1 MEAASAEGFILQ
13 PTYRIES
20 GRAVVHL
27 YGRLRNGGS
36 FLLRDDRCR
45 PHFYIESSCVE
56 AARKH
61 GASRI
66 LDSSRRTM
74 KGIPVSR
81 VEVPIPSATPA
92 LRNRLTRRGI
102 RCYEADVRFAMR
114 YLIDRGV
121 RAALRMKG
129 PAERWARVG
138 LVFENP
144 CVESSEWMPELSVL
158 SLDIETDPKATRI
171 FSIALA
177 GPGVDEVLLWNPPGY
192 RCPPGAVACVDQ
204 RDLLERFCER
214 VRRLDPD
221 VLTGWNV
228 IDFDLRVLDRLAGDL
243 KMELDLGRDAGGMK
257 LRRSRT
263 PWRKLEAVIPGRV
276 VLDGIDILRGSFV
289 KLQNY
294 ALESASREIL
304 GETKTIRGRD
314 RAALIA
320 GYFETDRQRLA
331 DYNRTDAK
339 LVLRI
344 LEKLDLI
351 QLATRRSM
359 LTGLPIDRV
368 SASIAAFDFLYLQ
381 QLHRRKIVAPSVGSS
396 DTTTSNPGG
405 HVLDPVP
412 GLYENV
418 MVFDFRSLYPSLIRT
433 FQIDPLGQLDSAEE
447 SDQAIV
453 APNGA
458 AFVRQSGILPE
469 LLKTLFPQREEAR
482 AKGDR
487 VASYA
492 IKILMNSFYGV
503 LGTPACR
510 FFHPQLA
517 GAITTFGREILL
529 WTKRRLEGYGLR
541 VLYGDTDSL
550 FVLSGKESPQAIQR
564 QSEALAKCL
573 NADLCDWIRRSWQV
587 ESCLELEVERL
598 YRKLHLPQVRGGGE
612 GARKRY
618 AGLVGSDSQARVVF
632 TGLEAVRRDWTE
644 LAKQVQRELY
654 QRLFAD
660 RDLEAYLREV
670 VRRVRSGQMDSL
682 LVYSKAIRKPLS
694 AYRTTTPAHVAAAR
708 KLSGPPGRVVRYL
721 ITQAGPEPEIELSQP
736 IDHEHYVQKQ
746 IRPVAEPIL
755 QLCGLE
761 FDRVIGDERQL
772 RLFENEP

>member
-1 MEAASAEGFILQ
+1 MEAASAEGFVLQ

-27 YGRLRNGGS
+27 YGRLRNGS
-36 FLLRDDRCR
+36 PFLLRDDRCR
-45 PHFYIESSCVE
+45 PHFYIESRCVE

-66 LDSSRRTM
+66 LDSDRKTM

-81 VEVPIPSATPA
+81 LEVPIPSATPA
-92 LRNRLTRRGI
+92 LRNRLTRHGI
-102 RCYEADVRFAMR
+102 RCYEANVRFAMR
-114 YLIDRGV
+114 YLIDRGI
-121 RAALRMKG
+121 RGALRMEG
-129 PAERWARVG
+129 SARRQPRVG

-144 CVESSEWMPELSVL
+144 RVEACDWMPDLSVL
-158 SLDIETDPKATRI
+158 SLDIETDPKGSRI
-171 FSIALA
+171 LSIALA
-177 GPGVDEVLLWNPPGY
+177 GPEVEEVLLWNPPGY
-192 RCPPGAVACVDQ
+192 HCPPGAVACADQ

-214 VRRLDPD
+214 IRRLDPD

-228 IDFDLRVLDRLAGDL
+228 IDFDLRVLDRMAGEL
-243 KMELDLGRDAGGMK
+243 EMELDLGRDPGGMK

-263 PWRKLEAVIPGRV
+263 PWRKLEAIIPGRV
-276 VLDGIDILRGSFV
+276 VLDGIDVLRGSFV

-294 ALESASREIL
+294 TLESASREIL
-304 GETKTIRGRD
+304 GETKTIQGRGRG
-314 RAALIA
+314 ALIA
-320 GYFETDRQRLA
+320 EYFETHRQRLV

-339 LVLRI
+339 LVIKI
-344 LEKLDLI
+344 LEKLDLVR
-351 QLATRRSM
+351 LAARRSL

-381 QLHRRKIVAPSVGSS
+381 QLHQRKIVAPSVGSS
-396 DTTTSNPGG
+396 DTTTTNPGG
-405 HVLDPVP
+405 HVLDPAP

-418 MVFDFRSLYPSLIRT
+418 MVFDFKSLYPSLIRT
-433 FQIDPLGQLDSAEE
+433 FQIDPLGRLDSAEE
-447 SDQAIV
+447 SKQAIV

-458 AFVRQSGILPE
+458 VFARQSGILPE
-469 LLKTLFPQREEAR
+469 LLTTLFPQREEAR
-482 AKGDR
+482 AKGDA

-510 FFHPQLA
+510 FFQPQLA

-529 WTKRRLEGYGLR
+529 WTKRRLEGCGLR

-550 FVLSGKESPQAIQR
+550 FVLSGKESPQAIKQ
-564 QSEALAKCL
+564 QSEELVKRL
-573 NADLCDWIRRSWQV
+573 NADLRDWIHRLWQV

-598 YRKLHLPQVRGGGE
+598 YRKLHLPQVRGGGQ

-618 AGLVGSDSQARVVF
+618 AGLVGTGSQATVVF
-632 TGLEAVRRDWTE
+632 TGMEAVRRDWTE

-660 RDLEAYLREV
+660 RDLEGYLLDV
-670 VRRVRSGQMDSL
+670 VSRVRSGQMDSL

-694 AYRTTTPAHVAAAR
+694 AYRTTTPTHVAAAR

-736 IDHEHYVQKQ
+736 IDYEHYVQKQ

-755 QLCGLE
+755 QLRGLE

-772 RLFENEP
+772 RLF